1 VQRPVERV
9 RFWAFAAC
17 LFCWAVSPPV
27 RAQSAHSED
36 SVKAA
41 YIYRFTGYVDWPDD
55 SIAGH
60 PFVIDVYGDPGLA
73 AALKRLLPGHPINKQ
88 PAEVREVSRIQ
99 DLGDAQM
106 LYVGPGHADF
116 LRAVAAHQ
124 GRALLIVSDDEQGLD
139 LGSVFNFVTVD
150 NRVRFE
156 VSLTAADR
164 VGVRISSELLSV
176 AIRVHGGRR
185 QSDYFCSP
193 VEYPGRGDA
202 ACSIRQ
208 ASLK

>member
-1 VQRPVERV
+1 VSRALEDL

-17 LFCWAVSPPV
+17 LLCCAVSAPV
-27 RAQSAHSED
+27 LAQSAHSED

-41 YIYRFTGYVDWPDD
+41 YIYRFTGYVDWPEETG
-55 SIAGH
+55 AGH

-73 AALKRLLPGHPINKQ
+73 AALQRLLPGHPINKQ

-99 DLGDAQM
+99 DLGNAQIV
-106 LYVGPGHADF
+106 YVGPGHADF

-124 GRALLIVSDDEQGLD
+124 SRSMLIVSDDEQGLD

-164 VGVRISSELLSV
+164 AGIKISSELLSV
-176 AIRVHGGRR
+176 AVRVHGGRR
-185 QSDYFCSP
+185 QSDYLSIP
-193 VEYPGRGDA
+193 LEY
-202 ACSIRQ
+202 SIRQ
-208 ASLK
+208 ASLN

>member
-1 VQRPVERV
+1 MSRALEGV
-9 RFWAFAAC
+9 RFWAFGAC
-17 LFCWAVSPPV
+17 LLCWAVSPAV

-41 YIYRFTGYVDWPDD
+41 YIYRFTGYVDWPEDAG
-55 SIAGH
+55 AGH
-60 PFVIDVYGDPGLA
+60 PFVIDVYEDPGLA

-99 DLGDAQM
+99 DLGNAQI
-106 LYVGPGHADF
+106 LYIGPGHADF

-124 GRALLIVSDDEQGLD
+124 NRSMLIVSEDEKGLD

-164 VGVRISSELLSV
+164 AGIKISSELLSV
-176 AIRVHGGRR
+176 AVRVHGGRR
-185 QSDYFCSP
+185 QSDYLSIPLEF
-193 VEYPGRGDA
+193 
-202 ACSIRQ
+202 SIRQ
-208 ASLK
+208 ASLN

>member
-1 VQRPVERV
+1 MQTPFERA
-9 RFWAFAAC
+9 RFWALAAC
-17 LFCWAVSPPV
+17 LLCWAVSAAV
-27 RAQSAHSED
+27 RAQPPHSED

-41 YIYRFTGYVDWPDD
+41 YIYRFTGYVDWPENEV
-55 SIAGH
+55 AGH
-60 PFVIDVYGDPGLA
+60 PFVIDVYEDPGLA
-73 AALKRLLPGHPINKQ
+73 AALKRLLPGHPIHKQ

-116 LRAVAAHQ
+116 LRAAAGHP
-124 GRALLIVSDDEQGLD
+124 GLPLLIVSDDERGLD
-139 LGSVFNFVTVD
+139 LGSVFNFVSVD

-164 VGVRISSELLSV
+164 VGVKISSELLSV

-185 QSDYFCSP
+185 QSDSFCSP

>member
-1 VQRPVERV
+1 MSRALEGV
-9 RFWAFAAC
+9 RFWAFAAS
-17 LFCWAVSPPV
+17 LLCWAVSPPV

-41 YIYRFTGYVDWPDD
+41 YIYRFTGYVDWPEDAG
-55 SIAGH
+55 AGH
-60 PFVIDVYGDPGLA
+60 PFVIDVYEDPGLA
-73 AALKRLLPGHPINKQ
+73 AALKRLLPGHPINNQ

-99 DLGDAQM
+99 DLGNAQI
-106 LYVGPGHADF
+106 LYIGPGHADF

-124 GRALLIVSDDEQGLD
+124 SRSMLIVSDDQQGLD

-164 VGVRISSELLSV
+164 AGVKISSELLSV
-176 AIRVHGGRR
+176 AVRVHGGRR
-185 QSDYFCSP
+185 QSDYFSIP
-193 VEYPGRGDA
+193 LEY
-202 ACSIRQ
+202 SIRQ
-208 ASLK
+208 ASLN

>member
-1 VQRPVERV
+1 MSRALEGM

-17 LFCWAVSPPV
+17 LLCWAVPPPV
-27 RAQSAHSED
+27 RAQSSHSED

-41 YIYRFTGYVDWPDD
+41 YIYRFTGYVDWPEDAG
-55 SIAGH
+55 AGH
-60 PFVIDVYGDPGLA
+60 PFVIDVYEDPGLA
-73 AALKRLLPGHPINKQ
+73 AALKRLLPGHPIHKQ

-99 DLGDAQM
+99 DLGNAQI
-106 LYVGPGHADF
+106 LYIGPGHADF

-124 GRALLIVSDDEQGLD
+124 SRSMLIVSDDQQGLD

-164 VGVRISSELLSV
+164 AGVKISSELLSV
-176 AIRVHGGRR
+176 AVRVHGGRR
-185 QSDYFCSP
+185 QSDYFSIP
-193 VEYPGRGDA
+193 LEY
-202 ACSIRQ
+202 STRQ
-208 ASLK
+208 ASLN

>member
-1 VQRPVERV
+1 VSRALEGV
-9 RFWAFAAC
+9 RFWTFAAC
-17 LFCWAVSPPV
+17 LLCWAVSPGA

-41 YIYRFTGYVDWPDD
+41 YIYRFTGYVDWPED
-55 SIAGH
+55 AAAAH
-60 PFVIDVYGDPGLA
+60 PFVIDVYEDPGLA

-88 PAEVREVSRIQ
+88 PAEVHEVSRIQ
-99 DLGDAQM
+99 DLGNAQI
-106 LYVGPGHADF
+106 LYIGPGHADF

-124 GRALLIVSDDEQGLD
+124 SRSMLIVSDDEQGLD

-164 VGVRISSELLSV
+164 AGVKISSELLSV
-176 AIRVHGGRR
+176 AVRVHGGRR
-185 QSDYFCSP
+185 QSDYFSIP
-193 VEYPGRGDA
+193 LEYSTRL
-202 ACSIRQ
+202 

>member
-1 VQRPVERV
+1 VRRPLARV
-9 RFWAFAAC
+9 SSWAFAAC
-17 LFCWAVSPPV
+17 LLACAVSPAV
-27 RAQSAHSED
+27 RAQTAHSED

-41 YIYRFTGYVDWPDD
+41 YIYRFTGYVDWPEDTL
-55 SIAGH
+55 AGH
-60 PFVIDVYGDPGLA
+60 PFLIDVYEDPGLA

-88 PAEVREVSRIQ
+88 PAEVREVSRVQ
-99 DLGDAQM
+99 DLGDAQI

-116 LRAVAAHQ
+116 LRAVTAHQ
-124 GRALLIVSDDEQGLD
+124 GGSMLIVSDDEQGLD

-164 VGVRISSELLSV
+164 VGVKISSELLSV
-176 AIRVHGGRR
+176 AVRVHGGRR

-193 VEYPGRGDA
+193 AEYPGRGDA

>member
-1 VQRPVERV
+1 VSRALEGVG
-9 RFWAFAAC
+9 FWAFAAC
-17 LFCWAVSPPV
+17 VLCWAVPAPV
-27 RAQSAHSED
+27 LAQSAHSED

-41 YIYRFTGYVDWPDD
+41 YIYRFTGYVDWPEDA
-55 SIAGH
+55 SAGH
-60 PFVIDVYGDPGLA
+60 PFVIDVFEDPGLA

-99 DLGDAQM
+99 DLGNAQIV
-106 LYVGPGHADF
+106 YVGPGHADF

-124 GRALLIVSDDEQGLD
+124 SRSMLIVSDDEQGLD

-164 VGVRISSELLSV
+164 AGVKISSELLSV
-176 AIRVHGGRR
+176 AVRVHGGRR
-185 QSDYFCSP
+185 QSDYLSIP
-193 VEYPGRGDA
+193 LDY
-202 ACSIRQ
+202 SIRQ

>member
-1 VQRPVERV
+1 MQRPLERV
-9 RFWAFAAC
+9 RFWAIAAC
-17 LFCWAVSPPV
+17 LLCGALSPPA

-41 YIYRFTGYVDWPDD
+41 YLYRFTGYVDWPDEA
-55 SIAGH
+55 IAGH

-73 AALKRLLPGHPINKQ
+73 AALKRLLPGHPVNKQ

-116 LRAVAAHQ
+116 LRAIAPHQ
-124 GRALLIVSDDEQGLD
+124 GRAMLIVSDDEQGLD

-164 VGVRISSELLSV
+164 VGVKIRSELLSV

-202 ACSIRQ
+202 ACSVRQ
-208 ASLK
+208 ASLN

>member
-1 VQRPVERV
+1 VSRALEGV
-9 RFWAFAAC
+9 RFWAFAAS
-17 LFCWAVSPPV
+17 LLCWAVSPPV

-41 YIYRFTGYVDWPDD
+41 YIYRFTGYVDWPEDAA
-55 SIAGH
+55 AGH
-60 PFVIDVYGDPGLA
+60 PFVIDVYEDPGLA

-99 DLGDAQM
+99 DLGNAQI
-106 LYVGPGHADF
+106 LYIGPGHADF

-124 GRALLIVSDDEQGLD
+124 NRSMLIVSEDEKGLD

-164 VGVRISSELLSV
+164 AGVKISSELLSV
-176 AIRVHGGRR
+176 AVRVHGGRR
-185 QSDYFCSP
+185 QSDYFSIP
-193 VEYPGRGDA
+193 LEY
-202 ACSIRQ
+202 SIRQ

>member
-1 VQRPVERV
+1 MYRAPQAV

-17 LFCWAVSPPV
+17 LLCWALSSGV
-27 RAQSAHSED
+27 RSQPAHSED

-41 YIYRFTGYVDWPDD
+41 YIYRFTGYVDWPENTV
-55 SIAGH
+55 AGH
-60 PFVIDVYGDPGLA
+60 PFVIAVYGDPGLA

-88 PAEVREVSRIQ
+88 PAEVREVGRIQ
-99 DLGDAQM
+99 ELGDAQI
-106 LYVGPGHADF
+106 LYVGAGHADF
-116 LRAVAAHQ
+116 LRAAAEHQ
-124 GRALLIVSDDEQGLD
+124 GRPMLIVSDDEQGLD

-150 NRVRFE
+150 SRVRFE

-164 VGVRISSELLSV
+164 VGVKISSELLSV

-193 VEYPGRGDA
+193 AEYPGRGDA
-202 ACSIRQ
+202 ACLIRQ
-208 ASLK
+208 ASLQ

>member
-1 VQRPVERV
+1 VSRALESV

-17 LFCWAVSPPV
+17 LLCWAVSPPV

-41 YIYRFTGYVDWPDD
+41 YIYRFTGYVDWPEDAG
-55 SIAGH
+55 AGH
-60 PFVIDVYGDPGLA
+60 PFVIDVYEDPGLA

-99 DLGDAQM
+99 DLGNAQI
-106 LYVGPGHADF
+106 LYIGPGHADF

-124 GRALLIVSDDEQGLD
+124 SRSMLIVSDDQQGLA

-164 VGVRISSELLSV
+164 VGVKISSELLSV
-176 AIRVHGGRR
+176 AVRVHGGRR
-185 QSDYFCSP
+185 QSDYLSIP
-193 VEYPGRGDA
+193 LEY
-202 ACSIRQ
+202 SIRQ
-208 ASLK
+208 ASLN

>member
-1 VQRPVERV
+1 MHRTLESV

-17 LFCWAVSPPV
+17 LLCWAVSAPV
-27 RAQSAHSED
+27 RAQPAHSED

-41 YIYRFTGYVDWPDD
+41 YIYRFTGYVDWPENTV
-55 SIAGH
+55 AGH
-60 PFVIDVYGDPGLA
+60 PFVIAVYGDPGLA

-88 PAEVREVSRIQ
+88 PAEVHEVSRIQ
-99 DLGDAQM
+99 DLAGAQM

-116 LRAVAAHQ
+116 LRAVAEHQ
-124 GRALLIVSDDEQGLD
+124 GRPMLIVSDDEQGLD

-164 VGVRISSELLSV
+164 VGVKISSELLSV

-193 VEYPGRGDA
+193 AGYPARGDA
-202 ACSIRQ
+202 ACIIRQ
-208 ASLK
+208 AALQ

>member
-41 YIYRFTGYVDWPDD
+41 YIYRFTGYVDWPDE

-164 VGVRISSELLSV
+164 VESE
-176 AIRVHGGRR
+176 
-185 QSDYFCSP
+185 
-193 VEYPGRGDA
+193 
-202 ACSIRQ
+202 
-208 ASLK
+208 